1 MGLSAVEAVQYGL
14 PVIMSKTSG
23 AGEVLSSALKIDFW
37 DTHKLAQ
44 YIIASLDYKGLST
57 EMVDKANE
65 DLKHITWENTA
76 LKVMEVYE
84 SVMS

>member
-1 MGLSAVEAVQYGL
+1 
-14 PVIMSKTSG
+14 MSKTSG

-44 YIIASLDYKGLST
+44 YMIASLDYNGLST
-57 EMVDKANE
+57 EMVDKANA
-65 DLKHITWENTA
+65 DLKYITWENTA

-84 SVMS
+84 SIIP